1 MSLIPVGVT
10 VIRAAALSLLSPIL
24 VRQRNIGGFI
34 ADVTLEEQ
42 HEDELHITESPVD
55 QGASVT
61 DHSFKV
67 PAKLTV
73 RVGYSNSSLQAL
85 GNPNYVQQVYDA
97 FLRLQAGRDPFS
109 VITGKRSYTNML
121 IRRLTTVTDDKTENA
136 LMMVCEMKEILLT
149 STQTVTVPPTAN
161 MKTPAAT
168 APTVDTGTKAAAP
181 VSSVGTATGTVFGIV
196 Q

>member
-24 VRQRNIGGFI
+24 IRQRNIGGFI
-34 ADVTLEEQ
+34 ADVTVEEQ

-55 QGASVT
+55 QGASIT

-67 PAKLTV
+67 PSRLTV

-85 GNPNYVQQVYDA
+85 GNPNYVRQVYDA
-97 FLRLQAGRDPFS
+97 FLRLQAGRQPFE
-109 VITGKRSYTNML
+109 VLTGKRRYQNML
-121 IRRLTTVTDDKTENA
+121 IRRLTTTTDDKSENS
-136 LMMVCEMKEILLT
+136 LMMTCEMKEILIT

-161 MKTPAAT
+161 MKTPAST

-181 VSSVGTATGTVFGIV
+181 VSSVPSATGTVFGIV